1 MVDRTSIVQNAD
13 KVRLLEYRPE
23 ARLLKET
30 MSFME
35 LKHRETFMNNYL
47 RPLLEAN
54 CITMTIPDKPKSPSQ
69 QYITTQG
76 GEALLGK

>member
-1 MVDRTSIVQNAD
+1 M
-13 KVRLLEYRPE
+13 
-23 ARLLKET
+23 

-54 CITMTIPDKPKSPSQ
+54 CITMAIPDKPKSPSQ
-69 QYITTQG
+69 QYIVTQI
-76 GEALLGK
+76 GETLLNK